1 MLARLRV
8 ASRGALHNV
17 RHITAGDAVRMQRRR
32 EGERLREAIGTQ
44 VSTTKPELSF
54 APKKMVLLARQIR
67 RLSVPEAI
75 VQMQFSKKRASYAV
89 SKVIQVSLRQRSV
102 ELALVDAFGARAQNA
117 TNLADIRHGLSP
129 EQLEV
134 RTTVSPTWRAPNPLF
149 SSEISCRARSTR
161 LSSEKV
167 SRAS

>member
-89 SKVIQVSLRQRSV
+89 SKVIQ
-102 ELALVDAFGARAQNA
+102 NA

-129 EQLEV
+129 EQLEIHEAFVGKGLTRKLIHIKGRGKTGV
-134 RTTVSPTWRAPNPLF
+134 RKKRNSHLTVKLRVRADAKAT
-149 SSEISCRARSTR
+149 SKA
-161 LSSEKV
+161 
-167 SRAS
+167 

>member
-1 MLARLRV
+1 MLQLLEDWLSLCFVMLARLRV
-8 ASRGALHNV
+8 ASRVALHNV

-89 SKVIQVSLRQRSV
+89 SKVIQVSARQEV
-102 ELALVDAFGARAQNA
+102 EPRASCDALGARAHRMRQ
-117 TNLADIRHGLSP
+117 TSRIFGM
-129 EQLEV
+129 
-134 RTTVSPTWRAPNPLF
+134 VSPPNSWRCVRDPACVCPESVVL
-149 SSEISCRARSTR
+149 T
-161 LSSEKV
+161 
-167 SRAS
+167 